1 MINALFDDLPLDLQ
15 ALIKFTLLQRF
26 DTASIICVHLGGED
40 RLFVLSNMITNFLE
54 MSVRFTEQFILLKN
68 RQILNVHFALS
79 ADLLTDGELTQLL
92 VRELGTFSVLNLLRH
107 VLVIKSITGMLL
119 SFRIDHGLID
129 RAIRIVTHLCLIL
142 KFFSLTLRRRV

>member
-1 MINALFDDLPLDLQ
+1 
-15 ALIKFTLLQRF
+15 
-26 DTASIICVHLGGED
+26 
-40 RLFVLSNMITNFLE
+40 MITNFLE
-54 MSVRFTEQFILLKN
+54 MSIRFTEQFIPLKN

-92 VRELGTFSVLNLLRH
+92 VRELGTFSVLNLLLH
-107 VLVIKSITGMLL
+107 VLVIKCITGMLL